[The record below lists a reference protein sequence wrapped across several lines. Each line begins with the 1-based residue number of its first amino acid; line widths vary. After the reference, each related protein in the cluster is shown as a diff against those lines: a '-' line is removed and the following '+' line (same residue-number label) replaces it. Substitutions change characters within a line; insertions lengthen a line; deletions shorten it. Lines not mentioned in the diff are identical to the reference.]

1 MKKILQCQNLRS
13 SQDADEGT
21 RPHLALK
28 LQILADTLGL
38 QGFVYCVHDA
48 VFYEQ
53 IGALVYQGPVP
64 LVVVEGRIILIELGE
79 ILKVCL
85 PDQFAD
91 IAEAF

>member
-64 LVVVEGRIILIELGE
+64 LVAVEGYLVFVKRGK
-79 ILKVCL
+79 ILKVHL
-85 PDQFAD
+85 PQQFAD
-91 IAEAF
+91 IAVAF

>member
-1 MKKILQCQNLRS
+1 MEEILECQNLRS
-13 SQDADEGT
+13 LQDADEFP

-28 LQILADTLGL
+28 LQILADTPGL

-64 LVVVEGRIILIELGE
+64 LVAVEGYLVFVKRGE
-79 ILKVCL
+79 IFKVHL
-85 PDQFAD
+85 PQQLAD
-91 IAEAF
+91 IAIAF